1 MPSDESVDLAS
12 KALAYY
18 DRNLRIR
25 LEDSNPDDFVAIYPD
40 TGEYFTGRSLSEAI
54 QSARAANPDRIPF
67 TLRVGHKATI
77 QLGMLCP

>member
-1 MPSDESVDLAS
+1 MPSDDSIDLAR

-18 DRNLRIR
+18 DQNLRMR
-25 LEDSNPDDFVAIYPD
+25 LEDSNPDDFVAIHPD
-40 TGEYFTGRSLSEAI
+40 TGEYFIGRSLSEAI
-54 QSARAANPDRIPF
+54 QAARIANPDRIPF